1 MVRNTY
7 SELKR
12 CWTKKFSDSDKENI
26 EFEINEL
33 LGMALGI
40 DCRNPLFVE
49 KLMEVADE
57 QVEKRFEKLAA
68 RRMNG
73 EPLQYILGE
82 WEFYGLPFKVGEGVL
97 IPRQD
102 TETVVDV
109 AIRKLSDRHGI
120 IVTDLCSGS
129 GCIGIALEKNLHCEK
144 VVCVEKSDKAV
155 EYLRQNVRLN
165 ASEAEVLHGDIF
177 REDVI
182 NAVPMS
188 DLIVC
193 NPPYITAEDMETL
206 QREVTFEPESAL
218 FGGEDGLD
226 YYRDITRIYK
236 DKLKNGGLLMFEIGI
251 GQEDEVMRI
260 LIQHGFTNVRTRA
273 DLLGVNRCVFGEKAD
288 KIKLCTD
295 VMSI

>member
-40 DCRNPLFVE
+40 DCRNPLFAE
-49 KLMEVADE
+49 KLIEVADE

-109 AIRKLSDRHGI
+109 AIRKLSDKHGI

-129 GCIGIALEKNLHCEK
+129 GCIGIALEKNLYCEK

-165 ASEAEVLHGDIF
+165 GSEAEVLHGDIF

-218 FGGEDGLD
+218 FGGDDGLD

-295 VMSI
+295 VMSV

>member
-40 DCRNPLFVE
+40 DCRNPLFAE
-49 KLMEVADE
+49 KLIEVADE

-109 AIRKLSDRHGI
+109 AIRKLSDKHGI

-129 GCIGIALEKNLHCEK
+129 GCIGIALEKNLYCEK

-165 ASEAEVLHGDIF
+165 GSEAEVLHGDIF

-295 VMSI
+295 VMSV

>member
-40 DCRNPLFVE
+40 DCRNPLFAE
-49 KLMEVADE
+49 KLIEVADE
-57 QVEKRFEKLAA
+57 QVEKCFEKLAA

-109 AIRKLSDRHGI
+109 AIRKLSDKHGI

-129 GCIGIALEKNLHCEK
+129 GCIGIALEKNLYCEK

-165 ASEAEVLHGDIF
+165 GSEAEVLHGDIF

-295 VMSI
+295 VMSV

>member
-1 MVRNTY
+1 VVRNTY

-40 DCRNPLFVE
+40 DCRNPLFAE
-49 KLMEVADE
+49 KLIEVADE

-109 AIRKLSDRHGI
+109 AIRKLSDKHGI

-129 GCIGIALEKNLHCEK
+129 GCIGIALEKNLYCEK

-165 ASEAEVLHGDIF
+165 GSEAEVLHGDIF

-295 VMSI
+295 VMSV

>member
-40 DCRNPLFVE
+40 DCRNPLFAE
-49 KLMEVADE
+49 KLIEVADE
-57 QVEKRFEKLAA
+57 QIEKRFEKLAA

-129 GCIGIALEKNLHCEK
+129 GCIGIALEKNLYCEK

-165 ASEAEVLHGDIF
+165 GSEAEVLHGDIF

-193 NPPYITAEDMETL
+193 NPPYITAEDMQTL

-295 VMSI
+295 VMSV